1 MWNEWL
7 MKFKIFKIESEIP
20 EARITS
26 CDSGAV
32 VSIAKCSKAFF
43 IDAAGLNAQAR
54 KLNKV

>member
-1 MWNEWL
+1 

-43 IDAAGLNAQAR
+43 IDAAGLKAQAR